1 MLLLVKVWI
10 AYIIPDIPSWVAT
23 EMAKIEW
30 RRREAEKNV
39 QMFNF
44 TPSVSLETVDRSVQ
58 VPSSP
63 SPERLSTRVTSL

>member
-1 MLLLVKVWI
+1 MLVKVWI

-39 QMFNF
+39 QVINF
-44 TPSVSLETVDRSVQ
+44 TPSASLETVDRSVQ